1 MNAERPKVIF
11 MPHAN
16 LQYSQLKPE
25 KRLWVIRNC
34 YGPLL
39 DLVERAGYTIAFE
52 ASGKTVDMIAQE
64 APEIMAKLKAL
75 VQKGQIEPVASPY
88 IHFMLSNVPPELCL
102 DSLRK
107 SLDAWEHHAGMRP
120 KIGWNP
126 ECGWAS
132 YIPDVYRQAGM
143 EALVMDAD
151 SFFLSFEEIRK
162 ATALFYDVEGHSNKT
177 QLFRIEEY
185 IKDKP
190 EFLKYLTN
198 PSVAPNG
205 LKLIFRS
212 DCMANLLLWYL
223 MGATEGQRGANVDAE
238 EIRQMLATWK
248 ERVARTG
255 TFVMPYAEDAEY
267 IGSTAYFYVK
277 QFNEARFFEPEPDS
291 VQRFEQIVNLAVDT
305 GYTLATPSQ
314 VLADSLPIANAY
326 VDQIENGVAWHGGTA
341 KAWTNTPFAR
351 IMDPVCRSVFE
362 GIQTVRAA
370 AGPNAVPALHDAM
383 AALASAWVSDSRWPP
398 EPTSPGRFNVMESIA
413 DLYAAN
419 DALARAM
426 EEGGVAFRK
435 ALYSPG
441 LMRTQIRA
449 IERTLMNMT
458 YFGE

>member
-1 MNAERPKVIF
+1 MSVGQPKVIF

-16 LQYSQLKPE
+16 IQYSQLKPE
-25 KRLWVIRNC
+25 KRLWVITHC
-34 YGPLL
+34 YGPLF

-52 ASGKTVDMIAQE
+52 ASGKTIDVIAE
-64 APEIMAKLKAL
+64 DAPEVMAKLKML
-75 VQKGQIEPVASPY
+75 TQKGQIEPVASPY
-88 IHFMLSNVPPELCL
+88 IHFMLSNVPQELCL
-102 DSLRK
+102 DSLQR
-107 SLDAWEHHAGMRP
+107 SLDAWEHHTGKRP

-132 YIPDVYRQAGM
+132 YIPDVYKQAGL

-177 QLFRIEEY
+177 QLFKIEEY

-190 EFLKYLTN
+190 EFLQYLTN
-198 PSVAPNG
+198 PSVAHNG

-223 MGATEGQRGANVDAE
+223 MGATEGLRGKNVE
-238 EIRQMLATWK
+238 IGEIRQMLMTWK
-248 ERVARTG
+248 ERVAQTG
-255 TFVMPYAEDAEY
+255 SFVMPYAEDAEY

-277 QFNEARFFEPEPDS
+277 QFNEARFFEPEPAS
-291 VQRFEQIVNLAVDT
+291 VDRFQQIVDTAVEA
-305 GYTLATPSQ
+305 GYQLATPSQ
-314 VLADSLPIANAY
+314 VLADSVLIENAY

-341 KAWTNTPFAR
+341 KAWTNTPYAR
-351 IMDPVCRSVFE
+351 IMDPVCRSIFE
-362 GIQTVRAA
+362 GIQTVKGA
-370 AGPNAVPALHDAM
+370 AGPKAAPALHDAM

-398 EPTSPGRFNVMESIA
+398 EPTSPGRFNVVESVA
-413 DLYAAN
+413 DLYTAN
-419 DALARAM
+419 DALGRAM
-426 EEGGVAFRK
+426 EDGGVAFRK
-435 ALYSPG
+435 ALYSPS

-449 IERTLMNMT
+449 IERTLMAMK

>member
-1 MNAERPKVIF
+1 MSAVQPKIIF

-16 LQYSQLKPE
+16 IQYSQLMPE
-25 KRLWVIRNC
+25 KRGWVIRHC
-34 YGPLL
+34 YGELL
-39 DLVERAGYTIAFE
+39 SLVEREGYTLAFE
-52 ASGKTVDMIAQE
+52 ASGKTIDVIAEE
-64 APEIMAKLKAL
+64 APDVMAQLRSL
-75 VQKGQIEPVASPY
+75 VQAGRVEPVASPY

-102 DSLRK
+102 ESLQK
-107 SLDAWEHHAGMRP
+107 SLDAWQRHTGVRP
-120 KIGWNP
+120 VIGWNP

-132 YIPDVYRQAGM
+132 YIPEVYRQAGI

-177 QLFRIEEY
+177 QLFKIEEY
-185 IKDKP
+185 IQDKP
-190 EFLKYLTN
+190 EYLRYLTN

-223 MGATEGQRGANVDAE
+223 MGATEGLRGSNVDAG
-238 EIRQMLATWK
+238 EIRRMLAVWK
-248 ERVARTG
+248 TRVADTG
-255 TFVMPYAEDAEY
+255 SFIMPYAEDAEY

-277 QFNEARFFEPEPDS
+277 QFNEARFFEPEPAS
-291 VQRFEQIVNLAVDT
+291 VQRFQQIVDMAVES
-305 GYTLATPSQ
+305 GYQLATPSQ
-314 VLADSLPIANAY
+314 VLAAEKPIENRY

-351 IMDPVCRSVFE
+351 IMDPVCRSIFE

-370 AGPNAVPALHDAM
+370 AGPHATPALHEAM

-398 EPTSPGRFNVMESIA
+398 EPTSPGRFNVQESVA

-419 DALARAM
+419 DALSLAM
-426 EEGGVAFRK
+426 EQGGVAARK

-449 IERTLMNMT
+449 IERTLMAMR

>member
-1 MNAERPKVIF
+1 MNAVQPKVIF

-16 LQYSQLKPE
+16 IQYSQLKPE
-25 KRLWVIRNC
+25 KRLWVIRHC
-34 YGPLL
+34 YGALL

-52 ASGKTVDMIAQE
+52 ASGKTIDVIAEE
-64 APEIMAKLKAL
+64 APEVMAKLKSL
-75 VQKGQIEPVASPY
+75 VQAGKVEPVASPY

-102 DSLRK
+102 ESLLK
-107 SLDAWEHHAGMRP
+107 SLDAWQRHTGVRP
-120 KIGWNP
+120 TIGWNP

-132 YIPDVYRQAGM
+132 YIPDVYRQAGI

-177 QLFRIEEY
+177 QLFKIEEY
-185 IKDKP
+185 IQDKP
-190 EFLKYLTN
+190 EFLQYLTN

-223 MGATEGQRGANVDAE
+223 MGATEGLRGTNVDAG
-238 EIRQMLATWK
+238 EIKRMLATWK
-248 ERVARTG
+248 EHVANTG

-277 QFNEARFFEPEPDS
+277 QFNEARFFEPEPAS
-291 VQRFEQIVNLAVDT
+291 VERFQQIVDLAVEM
-305 GYTLATPSQ
+305 GYQLATPSQ
-314 VLADSLPIANAY
+314 VLAGSKLIENKY

-351 IMDPVCRSVFE
+351 IMDPVCRSIFE
-362 GIQTVRAA
+362 GIQTVKAA
-370 AGPNAVPALHDAM
+370 AGSNAMPALHEAM

-398 EPTSPGRFNVMESIA
+398 EPTSPGRFNVRESVA
-413 DLYAAN
+413 DLYSAN
-419 DALARAM
+419 DALALAM
-426 EEGGVAFRK
+426 EDGGVAARK

-449 IERTLMNMT
+449 IERTLMAMN